1 MAGIKSWIDDYES
14 LAQQVGELEL
24 LPDFVREGAV
34 DEKEADAIYARTL
47 EKTEALELRNMLQG
61 EEDKMGAIVDINAG
75 AGGTEA
81 LDWASMLLRM
91 YTRWG
96 EAHGYSVRIQDYQA
110 CLLYTSPSPRDS

>member
-47 EKTEALELRNMLQG
+47 EKPRRSNCATCCRAR
-61 EEDKMGAIVDINAG
+61 
-75 AGGTEA
+75 
-81 LDWASMLLRM
+81 R
-91 YTRWG
+91 TRW
-96 EAHGYSVRIQDYQA
+96 A
-110 CLLYTSPSPRDS
+110 P